1 MKLCL
6 RFDLEYLPWQ
16 PRVGHGEPALVL
28 RLLALAR
35 GSGLKYHFLA
45 RGEVVRCFR
54 HVAEEILNEGH
65 ALGWLGDEDPA
76 RAQACFDLIGLKAAW
91 DEAPYPTARMDSG
104 PEEALALVG
113 SSEPSVVVAACP
125 EFLAEWDPELGAFQA
140 CVRAAMEHGRVI
152 RSLHE
157 LADDLK

>member
-28 RLLALAR
+28 RLLQRAR
-35 GSGLKYHFLA
+35 GSGLKYQFLA

-65 ALGWLGDEDPA
+65 ALGWLGGEDSA
-76 RAQACFDLIGLKAAW
+76 RAQACFELVGIRIGTPSP
-91 DEAPYPTARMDSG
+91 DFPSTRMDSG
-104 PEEALALVG
+104 PEDAVALVQ
-113 SSEPSVVVAACP
+113 SDEPAVVVASCP
-125 EFLAEWDPELGAFQA
+125 EFLAEWDPDLDAFEA
-140 CVRAAMEHGRVI
+140 CVRSAMERGRVI
-152 RSLHE
+152 RFLHE
-157 LADDLK
+157 LANDLK